1 MEKGEKQ
8 ASDFQCFMPD
18 QKPIDPSSISPRES
32 HRLVVADSLANH
44 NDGNR
49 SSGNSLHLKT
59 TIINPRVQTRP
70 ISQNQIPT
78 TGSVNFQDAIS
89 GMDLNP
95 GLNYETLL
103 EQGLE
108 TSLRRLTLSTPSHQ
122 SSFLAPPASQEDAWC
137 GSTTGP
143 SLGNGF
149 DDNYVMAGGL
159 APSTHAQECQGQQYL
174 EKLREQH
181 LQSMRI
187 RSAVM
192 GHMVYDTR
200 PRGVPLI
207 LSNDYELSSSRPSF
221 ANYLHRNL
229 SGAGPSFGTG
239 KNQSASSSSSNIN
252 NVFDWHRGRQSA
264 DTMSYDYPIWPSSPS
279 CNGIRFDSNFQS
291 RGISSNGLR
300 SAGIFSLQQS
310 QQRPTSYPSIEE
322 LNGQLLSVAKDRS
335 WPGYAFFQ
343 KKFEKWSD
351 DLHALMVHPR
361 SSHHVQKRFEE
372 SNGEQLTEILL
383 ALISNEQKLKYTCTD
398 SQGSRSMQKL
408 LEHLTPEHI
417 SLVKWAIRN
426 LTLTLAKSSSGQFV
440 IKKCLELFPAQ
451 DNELIMNEIA
461 ENCFDIATDRYGCC
475 VMQECVNRAFGETR
489 KRLVAKIVA
498 NALLLSEDSF
508 GNFVVQHVIGQRMP
522 LAAEAIHAQLEG
534 RFLSLS
540 MNKHGSHVVQK
551 CLIEFGEQ
559 LSARIIRELTSIDPE
574 RFLSFLQDQW
584 GNYVAQTAKAV
595 SKGSVH
601 QSLMDLIDHYRPLL
615 QSHPHGKCVLAPT
628 KGKQQRLKL

>member
-1 MEKGEKQ
+1 MEKGEKEP
-8 ASDFQCFMPD
+8 SDFQWFMPD
-18 QKPIDPSSISPRES
+18 QIPIDPSSISPRES
-32 HRLVVADSLANH
+32 HRLIVADSLENH
-44 NDGNR
+44 NIDGNR
-49 SSGNSLHLKT
+49 SSGNSLHQKT

-70 ISQNQIPT
+70 TSQNRNPT

-95 GLNYETLL
+95 GLNYETLF
-103 EQGLE
+103 EQGVE
-108 TSLRRLTLSTPSHQ
+108 TSLSRLSLSTPSHQ
-122 SSFLAPPASQEDAWC
+122 PWFLAPPASQEVAWC
-137 GSTTGP
+137 GNTAGP

-159 APSTHAQECQGQQYL
+159 ASSTHAQECQGQQYL

-187 RSAVM
+187 QSAVTR
-192 GHMVYDTR
+192 HMVYDTR

-207 LSNDYELSSSRPSF
+207 LSDNNGLSSFRPSF
-221 ANYLHRNL
+221 ANYQHRNL

-239 KNQSASSSSSNIN
+239 KNQSAASSTFNIN

-264 DTMSYDYPIWPSSPS
+264 HTMSYYYPIWPSSPS
-279 CNGIRFDSNFQS
+279 SNGIRFDSNCQS
-291 RGISSNGLR
+291 RGITSNGLR
-300 SAGIFSLQQS
+300 SAGILSLQPS
-310 QQRPTSYPSIEE
+310 QQRPTSYPSMEE
-322 LNGQLLSVAKDRS
+322 LNGQLLSVAKDRK
-335 WPGYAFFQ
+335 PGYAFFQ
-343 KKFEKWSD
+343 KKFEKWND
-351 DLHALMVHPR
+351 DLHALMVNSR
-361 SSHHVQKRFEE
+361 CSHHVQKRFEE

-383 ALISNEQKLKYTCTD
+383 TLISNEQKLKYTCTD

-408 LEHLTPEHI
+408 LEHLKTPEHI
-417 SLVKWAIRN
+417 SLVIWTIRN
-426 LTLTLAKSSSGQFV
+426 LTVTLTKCTSGLFL
-440 IKKCLELFPAQ
+440 IRKCLDLFPAQ
-451 DNELIMNEIA
+451 DNELILNEIA

-475 VMQECVNRAFGETR
+475 LMQECVNRSFGET
-489 KRLVAKIVA
+489 KERLVAKIAA

-508 GNFVVQHVIGQRMP
+508 GNFVVQHVIELRMP
-522 LAAEAIHAQLEG
+522 RVAEAIHAQLEG

-540 MNKHGSHVVQK
+540 MDKHGSHVVQK

-559 LSARIIRELTSIDPE
+559 LSARIIRELTSIPE

-595 SKGSVH
+595 SKGSVR

-628 KGKQQRLKL
+628 KRKQHRLI